1 MRLIK
6 ARDLGYEPAGT
17 IFSNVSDF
25 SAERVNRL
33 KDKCYD
39 DIEISGFNLMCGGDK
54 RGFFHACIHMPSY
67 VSLDKGVPILLSDK
81 DWLEP
86 CDTSTADYEEKDLV
100 IVWDRD
106 EIQHMIDIF
115 QLALDKL
122 EAQED

>member
-39 DIEISGFNLMCGGDK
+39 DIEISGFNLMCGGDE
-54 RGFFHACIHMPSY
+54 RGFFHACIHMPNY
-67 VSLDKGVPILLSDK
+67 VSLDKGVPIRLSSK

-86 CDTSTADYEEKDLV
+86 SDTSTADYEEKDLV

-115 QLALDKL
+115 QLALNKL
-122 EAQED
+122 KAQEN

>member
-1 MRLIK
+1 MR
-6 ARDLGYEPAGT
+6 
-17 IFSNVSDF
+17 DF

-39 DIEISGFNLMCGGDK
+39 DIEISGFNLMCGGDE

-67 VSLDKGVPILLSDK
+67 ISLDKGVPIRLSSK

-86 CDTSTADYEEKDLV
+86 SDTSTADYEEKDLV

-122 EAQED
+122 KSQ